1 MKVLHNR
8 IQFILDDKVHE
19 VIFDGSNGIKPS
31 TTVLNYLRSLR
42 EHKGVKEGCAEGD
55 CGACTIVVAESVEE
69 SALRYMAIDSCL
81 LFLPMI
87 HGKQIITVE
96 NLAEKNNHA
105 QVLHPVQQSM
115 VDLHGSQ
122 CGYCTPGI
130 VMSMFALYKNH
141 HNPDRLT
148 VEDALTGNLC
158 RCTGYRPIV
167 DAAMHACTH
176 HGQDQFSSKEASTA
190 AMLKAILKEHP
201 SVQIE
206 TSNQRYYR
214 PSTIDEALELRS
226 QFPTAVVFS
235 GATDVALR
243 QTKKHEH
250 FDIMLDL
257 SGIRELQG
265 IEIGNDAISIGSGVV
280 MERIRQACKGLLPAF
295 HEMLNVFASLQIR
308 NIASIGGN
316 LGSASPI
323 GDSLPVLMAC
333 KAELTLISKRGERRT
348 SMEEFIKGYRSTDLQ
363 ADELIKSVHIPFP
376 APDMLIRFYKVSKRK
391 DLDIS
396 TVSACFKIQKNSDGR
411 ITDII
416 LAYGGMAECT
426 KRATKTEM
434 SLLGKEWNEENIK
447 KACVY
452 LNNDF
457 EPISD
462 ARSGKEFRSLV
473 AGNLLLK
480 FYYDTTEL
488 LPTE

>member
-1 MKVLHNR
+1 MKVLQNR
-8 IQFILDDKVHE
+8 IQFVLDAKVHE

-55 CGACTIVVAESVEE
+55 CGACTIVVAESGEE

-96 NLAEKNNHA
+96 NLAEKNNHT

-130 VMSMFALYKNH
+130 VMSLFALYKNH
-141 HNPDRLT
+141 HQPERVT

-167 DAAMHACTH
+167 DAAMHACTQ
-176 HGQDQFSSKEASTA
+176 HGKDHFTTQEAATA
-190 AMLKAILKEHP
+190 KVLKAILQEHP
-201 SVQIE
+201 SVHIE
-206 TSNQRYYR
+206 TANQRYYR
-214 PSTIDEALELRS
+214 PSTIQEVLELRE

-257 SGIRELQG
+257 SGIRELQQLA
-265 IEIGNDAISIGSGVV
+265 IGNDAITIGSGVV
-280 MERIRQACKGLLPAF
+280 MERIRQASKGLLPALY
-295 HEMLNVFASLQIR
+295 EMLNVFASLQIR

-333 KAELTLISKRGERRT
+333 KAELTLVSKRGERIT
-348 SMEEFIKGYRSTDLQ
+348 GMEEFIKGYRSTDLQ
-363 ADELIKSVHIPFP
+363 ADELISSVRIPFP
-376 APDMLIRFYKVSKRK
+376 APDAIIRFYKVSKRK

-396 TVSACFKIQKNSDGR
+396 TVSACFRIQKNSDGR
-411 ITDII
+411 ITDLI

-426 KRATKTEM
+426 RRATKTEM
-434 SLLGKEWNEENIK
+434 ALLGKEWNEETVE
-447 KACVY
+447 KACAY
-452 LNNDF
+452 ITHDF

-480 FYYDTTEL
+480 FYHDTTEL